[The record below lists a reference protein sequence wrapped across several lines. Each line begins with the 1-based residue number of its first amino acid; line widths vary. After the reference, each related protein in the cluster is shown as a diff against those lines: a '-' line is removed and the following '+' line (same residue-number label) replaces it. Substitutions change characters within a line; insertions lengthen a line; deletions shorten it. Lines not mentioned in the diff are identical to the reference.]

1 MKKIKIQFMCVLFS
15 LLLTACADTVQEKNT
30 SKDVTQE
37 YLKDIKH
44 PSKKSRFE
52 DLMK

>member
-37 YLKDIKH
+37 YYITTQQNIGK
-44 PSKKSRFE
+44 R
-52 DLMK
+52 